1 MRVMKPR
8 NWKTRKNPFE
18 AVWESLIVPLLN
30 MGELQATF
38 ILEQLQKAYPELY
51 PNAMLR
57 TLQRKIKKWKALHGE
72 GKEVIFR
79 QDHEPG
85 VLGISDFTHPDDKIT
100 IKGKPLIHIFYH
112 FRLQYSGFSY
122 MQVFKGSGESFTN
135 FGEGLHGALTRIGGA
150 PKEHR
155 TDNLSAAF
163 KNLTKE
169 AKDDLTERYKALAH
183 HYGMEPHRINV
194 GKSHENGGVESPHGH
209 VKSRIRQSLIIRG
222 SNDFNS
228 FEEYQGFITEVVN
241 DHNKRN
247 TRGRFEIEQPTLQPL
262 PLTKGVDYTELTAVV
277 SSTSTIQVKGVMY
290 SVPSRLIEERLSVR
304 VYNDRLECYLGL
316 NQVITLERVYP
327 TREKKR
333 ARKIDF
339 RHVINSLVKKPQA
352 FRNSILRDDLLPND
366 TYKSIW
372 KHVDK
377 TMDNK
382 TACKFIVGLLYLA
395 AKENCLDELANVV
408 IDLIQGKKKLCL
420 KELQDRFTPK
430 RKATPAIEVKQHPLA
445 SYNNLIPKKEEGEE

>member
-1 MRVMKPR
+1 MRSTPCKGELMPGKKLTDKQVTRYLEYRRAGKKQSFSAREARISKASAVRIDKNMRVMKPR

-228 FEEYQGFITEVVN
+228 FEEYQGFITEIVN
-241 DHNKRN
+241 DH
-247 TRGRFEIEQPTLQPL
+247 PTLSNP
-262 PLTKGVDYTELTAVV
+262 
-277 SSTSTIQVKGVMY
+277 
-290 SVPSRLIEERLSVR
+290 
-304 VYNDRLECYLGL
+304 YLK
-316 NQVITLERVYP
+316 N
-327 TREKKR
+327 
-333 ARKIDF
+333 F
-339 RHVINSLVKKPQA
+339 
-352 FRNSILRDDLLPND
+352 
-366 TYKSIW
+366 
-372 KHVDK
+372 
-377 TMDNK
+377 
-382 TACKFIVGLLYLA
+382 
-395 AKENCLDELANVV
+395 
-408 IDLIQGKKKLCL
+408 
-420 KELQDRFTPK
+420 RFTN
-430 RKATPAIEVKQHPLA
+430 
-445 SYNNLIPKKEEGEE
+445 Y

>member
-1 MRVMKPR
+1 
-8 NWKTRKNPFE
+8 
-18 AVWESLIVPLLN
+18 
-30 MGELQATF
+30 
-38 ILEQLQKAYPELY
+38 
-51 PNAMLR
+51 
-57 TLQRKIKKWKALHGE
+57 
-72 GKEVIFR
+72 
-79 QDHEPG
+79 
-85 VLGISDFTHPDDKIT
+85 
-100 IKGKPLIHIFYH
+100 
-112 FRLQYSGFSY
+112 
-122 MQVFKGSGESFTN
+122 
-135 FGEGLHGALTRIGGA
+135 
-150 PKEHR
+150 
-155 TDNLSAAF
+155 
-163 KNLTKE
+163 
-169 AKDDLTERYKALAH
+169 
-183 HYGMEPHRINV
+183 
-194 GKSHENGGVESPHGH
+194 
-209 VKSRIRQSLIIRG
+209 
-222 SNDFNS
+222 
-228 FEEYQGFITEVVN
+228 
-241 DHNKRN
+241 
-247 TRGRFEIEQPTLQPL
+247 
-262 PLTKGVDYTELTAVV
+262 
-277 SSTSTIQVKGVMY
+277 
-290 SVPSRLIEERLSVR
+290 
-304 VYNDRLECYLGL
+304 
-316 NQVITLERVYP
+316 VITLERVYP